1 MTLPELCIRRP
12 VMTTLL
18 MLAFVVFG
26 MFSYRLLPVAA
37 IPRVDFPTIVVSA
50 FLPGASPETM
60 ASSVATPL
68 ERQFSTIAGLD
79 SMVSTSGQG
88 VSTITMQFDLDR
100 NIDGAALDVQSAMT
114 VAARKLPPPSEMP
127 TPPSFQKV
135 NPADSPVIYLSLN
148 SETLPLYQVDEFA
161 ETLLAEQ
168 IGTLPGVAQ
177 VQVFG
182 AQKFAV
188 RIQADPAALAAK
200 GLSFDDLIAAVA
212 GANSNTP
219 VGTLDGPHQSF
230 TIEATG
236 TLPHAADYRSVIV
249 AYRNGAPV
257 RLSDVATPVDSVEN
271 TKVAGWY
278 NGRRGIV
285 LAVLRQPDAN
295 TVEVVDSVKSLL
307 PRFRQQI
314 PPSINLEVLND
325 RSVSIRQSVDDV
337 QFTLM
342 ITVVLVVLVIFIFL
356 RNVTATLIPALALPV
371 SVIGTFAGMYVLGY
385 SIDNLSLMA
394 LTLSVGFVVDDA
406 IVMLENIVRHIE
418 NGERVIDAAF
428 RGSREIAFTIVS
440 ITLSLVAVFIPVLF
454 MSGVVGRVFR
464 EFAVT
469 ISMTILISG
478 LVSLTLTP
486 MLCSRV
492 LKSIDHNVKHNV
504 FYRASEAMFT
514 GMLRGYE
521 KGLRLVLSWRFAT
534 LVVTLLSLVAT
545 GWLFYKMPKG
555 FFPIED
561 AGQLFAFTEAAQD
574 ISFQA
579 LAEHQKQ
586 VVDIVR
592 ADPDVQDVISFI
604 GATGFSPAPNRG
616 RFFVQ
621 LKPFAQRERSANDI
635 IQALRPKVATVP
647 GMRTFF
653 QPLQNIQL
661 GGRIS
666 LAQYQYTVQ
675 GADIDEL
682 YRYAPIMQERIAQ
695 ISGVLDVNSDLQLLN
710 RLAVIDIDRDKAS
723 QLGITIDQVRNTFY
737 SAFAFRQVNT
747 IYAPTNDYQVI
758 IEADPRYQQ
767 DPMDLSRIYL
777 KSRSGTAIPLDAI
790 AHWTSGVGPVT
801 VNHQGQLPSVTISFN
816 LAPGVSLGQAVEAI
830 RAAERQ
836 VNLPQTISTGFQG
849 TAQVF
854 QDSLKGQG
862 LLLIAAVLVIYMVL
876 GILYES
882 FIHPITILSGLPAAG
897 LGALLTLMLFRMD
910 LSVIAIIGI
919 VMLIG
924 IVKKNAIMMIDFA
937 LDRQRNGESPERAI
951 FDACLLRFRPIM
963 MTTMAAIMG
972 GLPIAIGFGAGSEL
986 RRPLG
991 VAVVGGLIVSQ
1002 MLTLFITPVIYLY
1015 LERAR
1020 QMFRPR
1026 TAIAVDAPSLHEPHV
1041 TQPGE

>member
-50 FLPGASPETM
+50 FLPGGSPETM

-100 NIDGAALDVQSAMT
+100 SIDGAALDVQSAMT
-114 VAARKLPPPSEMP
+114 VAARKLPPPQEMP

-148 SETLPLYQVDEFA
+148 SDTLPLYQVDEFA

-177 VQVFG
+177 VQVYG

-200 GLSFDDLIAAVA
+200 GLTFDDLITAVA

-219 VGTLDGPHQSF
+219 VGTLDGPHQGF

-236 TLPHAADYRSVIV
+236 TLRHAADYRSVIV

-337 QFTLM
+337 QITLM
-342 ITVVLVVLVIFIFL
+342 ITVALVVLVIFIFL
-356 RNVTATLIPALALPV
+356 RNVTATIIPALALPV
-371 SVIGTFAGMYVLGY
+371 SVIGTFAGMYVMGY

-492 LKSIDHNVKHNV
+492 LKSIDHSVKHNV
-504 FYRASEAMFT
+504 FYRASEAMFQ
-514 GMLRGYE
+514 GMLRAYE
-521 KGLRLVLSWRFAT
+521 AGLRFVMSWRLAT
-534 LVVTLLSLVAT
+534 LVLTLLSLVAT
-545 GWLFYKMPKG
+545 GLLFKYMPKG

-574 ISFQA
+574 TSFQA
-579 LAEHQKQ
+579 MADHQKQ
-586 VVDIVR
+586 VAAIVSG
-592 ADPDVQDVISFI
+592 DPDVQDVISFI
-604 GATGFSPAPNRG
+604 GATGFSPALNNG
-616 RFFVQ
+616 RLFIQ
-621 LKPFAQRERSANDI
+621 LKPFDQRKRSANDI
-635 IQALRPKVATVP
+635 IQDLRPKVAKVP

-661 GGRIS
+661 GGRIAKS
-666 LAQYQYTVQ
+666 QYQYTVQ
-675 GADIDEL
+675 GADPDEL
-682 YRYAPIMQERIAQ
+682 YHYGPLMQERIGQ
-695 ISGVLDVNSDLQLLN
+695 IRGVLDVNSDLQLLN
-710 RLAVIDIDRDKAS
+710 RLAIIDIDRDKAS

-758 IEADPRYQQ
+758 VEADPRYQQ

-777 KSRSGTAIPLDAI
+777 KSRTGTSVPLDAI

-801 VNHQGQLPSVTISFN
+801 VNHQGQLPSVTIAFN
-816 LAPGVSLGQAVEAI
+816 LAPGVSLGEAVEAI
-830 RAAERQ
+830 RSVERQ
-836 VNLPQTISTGFQG
+836 VNLPATISTGFQG

-897 LGALLTLMLFRMD
+897 LGALLTLMLFGMD

-937 LDRQRNGESPERAI
+937 LERQRNGEAAERAI

-972 GLPIAIGFGAGSEL
+972 ALPIAIGFGAGSEL

-991 VAVVGGLIVSQ
+991 VAVVGGLMVSQ
-1002 MLTLFITPVIYLY
+1002 LLTLFITPVIYLY

-1020 QMFRPR
+1020 EMFRPR
-1026 TAIAVDAPSLHEPHV
+1026 VAGAPSLHEPHV

>member
-148 SETLPLYQVDEFA
+148 SDTLPLYQVDEFA

-200 GLSFDDLIAAVA
+200 GLAFDDLIIAVA

-236 TLPHAADYRSVIV
+236 TLPHAADYRSIIV

-314 PPSINLEVLND
+314 PPSVNLEVLND
-325 RSVSIRQSVDDV
+325 RSISIRQSVDDV

-371 SVIGTFAGMYVLGY
+371 SVIGTFAGMYVMGY

-492 LKSIDHNVKHNV
+492 LKSIDHNVKHNI
-504 FYRASEAMFT
+504 FYRASEAMFN
-514 GMLRGYE
+514 GMLRAYE
-521 KGLRLVLSWRFAT
+521 AALRFVMSWRLAT
-534 LVVTLLSLVAT
+534 LVLTLLSLVAT
-545 GWLFYKMPKG
+545 GVLFKYMPKG

-579 LAEHQKQ
+579 LAEHQRQ

-621 LKPFAQRERSANDI
+621 LKPFDQRKRSANDI
-635 IQALRPKVATVP
+635 IQDLRPKVAKVP

-675 GADIDEL
+675 GPDLDEL
-682 YRYAPIMQERIAQ
+682 YHYGPLMQERLAQ
-695 ISGVLDVNSDLQLLN
+695 IPGVLDVNSDLQLLN

-723 QLGITIDQVRNTFY
+723 LLGITVDQVRNTFY

-747 IYAPTNDYQVI
+747 IYQPTNDYQVI
-758 IEADPRYQQ
+758 VEADPRYQQ

-777 KSRSGTAIPLDAI
+777 KSRSGAAIPLDAI

-801 VNHQGQLPSVTISFN
+801 LNHQGQLPSVTLSFN
-816 LAPGVSLGQAVEAI
+816 LAPGVSLGEAVEAI

-897 LGALLTLMLFRMD
+897 LGALLTLMLFHMD

-937 LDRQRNGESPERAI
+937 LDRQRNGEVPERAI

-972 GLPIAIGFGAGSEL
+972 ALPIAIGFGAGSEL

-991 VAVVGGLIVSQ
+991 VAVVGGLMVSQ
-1002 MLTLFITPVIYLY
+1002 LLTLFITPVIYLY

-1026 TAIAVDAPSLHEPHV
+1026 TAVTVGAPSLHEPHV

>member
-1 MTLPELCIRRP
+1 
-12 VMTTLL
+12 
-18 MLAFVVFG
+18 
-26 MFSYRLLPVAA
+26 
-37 IPRVDFPTIVVSA
+37 
-50 FLPGASPETM
+50 
-60 ASSVATPL
+60 
-68 ERQFSTIAGLD
+68 
-79 SMVSTSGQG
+79 
-88 VSTITMQFDLDR
+88 
-100 NIDGAALDVQSAMT
+100 
-114 VAARKLPPPSEMP
+114 MP
-127 TPPSFQKV
+127 AKV
-135 NPADSPVIYLSLN
+135 PM
-148 SETLPLYQVDEFA
+148 SETGSA
-161 ETLLAEQ
+161 
-168 IGTLPGVAQ
+168 
-177 VQVFG
+177 
-182 AQKFAV
+182 
-188 RIQADPAALAAK
+188 
-200 GLSFDDLIAAVA
+200 S
-212 GANSNTP
+212 
-219 VGTLDGPHQSF
+219 
-230 TIEATG
+230 
-236 TLPHAADYRSVIV
+236 
-249 AYRNGAPV
+249 
-257 RLSDVATPVDSVEN
+257 
-271 TKVAGWY
+271 
-278 NGRRGIV
+278 
-285 LAVLRQPDAN
+285 
-295 TVEVVDSVKSLL
+295 
-307 PRFRQQI
+307 
-314 PPSINLEVLND
+314 
-325 RSVSIRQSVDDV
+325 
-337 QFTLM
+337 
-342 ITVVLVVLVIFIFL
+342 
-356 RNVTATLIPALALPV
+356 
-371 SVIGTFAGMYVLGY
+371 AGM
-385 SIDNLSLMA
+385 M
-394 LTLSVGFVVDDA
+394 
-406 IVMLENIVRHIE
+406 
-418 NGERVIDAAF
+418 
-428 RGSREIAFTIVS
+428 
-440 ITLSLVAVFIPVLF
+440 VAVFIPVLF

-492 LKSIDHNVKHNV
+492 LKSIDHNVKHNI
-504 FYRASEAMFT
+504 FYRASEAMFN
-514 GMLRGYE
+514 GMLRAYE
-521 KGLRLVLSWRFAT
+521 AALRFVMSWRLAT
-534 LVVTLLSLVAT
+534 LVLTLLSLVAT
-545 GWLFYKMPKG
+545 GVLFKYMPKG

-579 LAEHQKQ
+579 LAEHQRQ

-621 LKPFAQRERSANDI
+621 LKPFDQRKRSANDI
-635 IQALRPKVATVP
+635 IQDLRPKVAKVP

-675 GADIDEL
+675 GPDLDEL
-682 YRYAPIMQERIAQ
+682 YHYGPLMQERLAQ
-695 ISGVLDVNSDLQLLN
+695 IPGVLDVNSDLQLLN

-723 QLGITIDQVRNTFY
+723 LLGITVDQVRNTFY

-747 IYAPTNDYQVI
+747 IYQPTNDYQVI
-758 IEADPRYQQ
+758 VEADPRYQQ

-801 VNHQGQLPSVTISFN
+801 LNHQGQLPSVTLSFN
-816 LAPGVSLGQAVEAI
+816 LAPGVSLGEAVEAI

-897 LGALLTLMLFRMD
+897 LGALLTLMLFHMD

-937 LDRQRNGESPERAI
+937 LDRQRNGEAPERAI

-972 GLPIAIGFGAGSEL
+972 ALPIAIGFGAGSEL

-991 VAVVGGLIVSQ
+991 VAVVGGLMVSQ
-1002 MLTLFITPVIYLY
+1002 LLTLFITPVIYLY

-1026 TAIAVDAPSLHEPHV
+1026 TAVTVDAPSLHEPHV